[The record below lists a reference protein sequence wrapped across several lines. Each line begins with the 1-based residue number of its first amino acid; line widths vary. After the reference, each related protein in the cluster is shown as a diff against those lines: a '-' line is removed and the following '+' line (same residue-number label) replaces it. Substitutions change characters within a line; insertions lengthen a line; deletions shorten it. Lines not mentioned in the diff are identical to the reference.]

1 MSAARDPAVVGFLCS
16 WCSYAG
22 ADKAGLAQRP
32 IPASV
37 RFVRVMCTGRVEPAF
52 LLEAFRRGADGVMV
66 LACHPGD
73 CHYKEGNIRSLQRA
87 RLLRRLLAP
96 LGVEPARLCYDY
108 ASAGEDERLA
118 GLAGEFVA
126 RLRELGPRR
135 GKSGGGVPPGEDALG
150 G

>member
-1 MSAARDPAVVGFLCS
+1 VSGAREPAVVGFLCS

-32 IPASV
+32 LPASV

-52 LLEAFRRGADGVMV
+52 VLEAFRRGADGVMV

-96 LGVEPARLCYDY
+96 LGVDPARVCYDY
-108 ASAGEDERLA
+108 VSAGEDERLA
-118 GLAGEFVA
+118 GLAWEFVA
-126 RLRELGPRR
+126 RLRGLGPRA
-135 GKSGGGVPPGEDALG
+135 GNTAAGVPPPENALG